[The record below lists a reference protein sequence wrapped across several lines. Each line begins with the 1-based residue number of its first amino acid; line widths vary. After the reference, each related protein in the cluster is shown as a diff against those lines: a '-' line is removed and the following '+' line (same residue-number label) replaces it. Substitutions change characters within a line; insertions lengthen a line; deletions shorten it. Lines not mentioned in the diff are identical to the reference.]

1 MRLNELVTIVIPC
14 KNEKDIILKT
24 LDLLNYQQDIRNVK
38 VVVCDASDDGVTKLD
53 LLDRIENY
61 NDSFDLYLMD
71 GGLPARARNNGFKL
85 VKTPYVLFID
95 SDVFL
100 LDPKIIKRSIIRIH
114 RQNLDLVTAK
124 FRSDNGKF
132 NYVYKTFDFIQMLS
146 KWSTPFCLGGYM
158 LVRSETFRAIG
169 GFNEEIKV
177 AEDYMGKSV
186 TKVFSGLDLQVGG
199 EGMKGFYDDILPKFL
214 NKYAKKWDAKTGIT
228 EIEVGKGKPTNYAN
242 FDEYQKAPAS
252 SKVPVNYIDVTPKMR
267 ESVVTKGQPMF
278 AIGAGGAGA
287 AATQEENK

>member
-85 VKTPYVLFID
+85 VETPYVLFID

-158 LVRSETFRAIG
+158 LVRSETFKSIG
-169 GFNEEIKV
+169 GFNEEVKV
-177 AEDYMGKSV
+177 AEDYI
-186 TKVFSGLDLQVGG
+186 FSKQ
-199 EGMKGFYDDILPKFL
+199 ISPKKFGRI
-214 NKYAKKWDAKTGIT
+214 NNIVY
-228 EIEVGKGKPTNYAN
+228 
-242 FDEYQKAPAS
+242 
-252 SKVPVNYIDVTPKMR
+252 TPPR
-267 ESVVTKGQPMF
+267 RF
-278 AIGAGGAGA
+278 
-287 AATQEENK
+287 ENKGVWYMLQLMLSSFFNKNNKDYFTNDQGYWK